1 MKQADT
7 ADPRVKRN
15 YFFFPAYLAFVLLL
29 AVLIVLPTVLF
40 GGLHLVFE
48 SSGSYVKWYFLYCM
62 VLAALVSGIAISYK
76 YRNFEQPVRTLSAAV
91 KKVAEEDFSVYLP
104 IRHASNDMDY
114 IDVLFLDFNK
124 MVEELGSI
132 QTLKNDFA
140 TNVSHELKTP
150 LASIQNYAQLL
161 ETTDLTARQQ
171 EYTAGILESTN
182 RLSSLIFHI
191 LRLNKLENQK
201 IAPRLEAYNLCRQL
215 EECALGFETI
225 WEQKQIEFEAD
236 LEEVADTGCG
246 MSEEI
251 MKYMF
256 DKFYQGDHSHS
267 TEGNGLGLALVRR
280 VLKLS
285 DGLITVESAEGKG
298 TTFSVSL
305 PQYKEKEGAT
315 P

>member
-91 KKVAEEDFSVYLP
+91 KQVAEGDFSVYLP

-236 LEEVADTGCG
+236 LEEVAYVKADGEL
-246 MSEEI
+246 M
-251 MKYMF
+251 
-256 DKFYQGDHSHS
+256 
-267 TEGNGLGLALVRR
+267 ALVWNN
-280 VLKLS
+280 LLS
-285 DGLITVESAEGKG
+285 NAFKFTQAGGTVCLRQF
-298 TTFSVSL
+298 TTGDRSL
-305 PQYKEKEGAT
+305 
-315 P
+315 